1 VAASDTT
8 QSGTSS
14 ARLPLP
20 DLADLDEAQQ
30 AVAKEVSAGPRG
42 EVRGPVRVWLHSPE
56 LANRAQKLGEFL
68 RWGTVLEPR
77 ISELVILVTARHYD
91 CHYIW
96 FNHVKLALK
105 GGLDEQAVESIKN
118 RREPHLAKADE
129 QVAYSFT
136 IEILRN
142 RAVSSPTLSRAREL
156 FGERGV
162 VEMGAIIAHYHSGAI
177 ALGLADILLP
187 DGSKT
192 CLPM

>member
-1 VAASDTT
+1 VATIDKA
-8 QSGTSS
+8 QSGVGST
-14 ARLPLP
+14 RLPLP
-20 DLADLDEAQQ
+20 DLAHLNEAQQ

-56 LANRAQKLGEFL
+56 LASRAQKLGEFL

-105 GGLDEQAVESIKN
+105 NGLDEQAVESIKN
-118 RREPHLAKADE
+118 RREPRLAKPDE
-129 QVAYSFT
+129 QAAYSFT
-136 IEILRN
+136 LEVLRN
-142 RAVSSPTLSRAREL
+142 NAVTDATLARVSEL
-156 FGERGV
+156 LGERGA
-162 VEMGAIIAHYHSGAI
+162 VEMGGIIAHYHSGAI
-177 ALGLADILLP
+177 ALGLADISLP

-192 CLPM
+192 CLPL

>member
-1 VAASDTT
+1 MAAIDKDQSDA
-8 QSGTSS
+8 GS

-20 DLADLDEAQQ
+20 DLTDLNEAQQ

-91 CHYIW
+91 CHFIW

-118 RREPHLAKADE
+118 RLEPNLAKADE
-129 QVAYSFT
+129 QAAYSFT
-136 IEILRN
+136 IEVLRN
-142 RAVSSPTLSRAREL
+142 RAVSNPTLTRVRDL
-156 FGERGV
+156 FGERGA

-177 ALGLADILLP
+177 ALGLADISLP

-192 CLPM
+192 CLPL

>member
-1 VAASDTT
+1 VAAIDKA
-8 QSGTSS
+8 QGEASS

-20 DLADLDEAQQ
+20 DLARLNEAQQ

-68 RWGTVLEPR
+68 RWGTVLDPR
-77 ISELVILVTARHYD
+77 ISELVILVTARHYN
-91 CHYIW
+91 CHFIW

-118 RREPHLAKADE
+118 RRKPNLVKPDE
-129 QVAYSFT
+129 QAAYSFT
-136 IEILRN
+136 IEVLRDN
-142 RAVSSPTLSRAREL
+142 AVTDATLARVKEL
-156 FGERGV
+156 FGDRGT
-162 VEMGAIIAHYHSGAI
+162 VEIGAIIAHYHSGAI
-177 ALGLADILLP
+177 ALGLADISLP

-192 CLPM
+192 CLPL

>member
-1 VAASDTT
+1 
-8 QSGTSS
+8 
-14 ARLPLP
+14 
-20 DLADLDEAQQ
+20 
-30 AVAKEVSAGPRG
+30 
-42 EVRGPVRVWLHSPE
+42 
-56 LANRAQKLGEFL
+56 
-68 RWGTVLEPR
+68 LEPR

-156 FGERGV
+156 FGERGA